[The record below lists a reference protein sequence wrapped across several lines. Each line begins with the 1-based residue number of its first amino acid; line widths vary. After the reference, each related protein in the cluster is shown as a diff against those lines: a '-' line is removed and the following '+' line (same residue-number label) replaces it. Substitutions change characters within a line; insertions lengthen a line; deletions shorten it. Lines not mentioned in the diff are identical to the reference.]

1 MARDRNRLCIE
12 VRHSS
17 SWHPVGADTLGS
29 LRDLVQ
35 CRSNSD
41 QGWTVYTPR
50 GIHASDQGMSS
61 YTNNRCAD
69 ADLQILTQRPDRA
82 VLALAELCREREDE
96 LQRAPRSSSPAPRAL
111 SQPRGGFTN
120 PAAAGGA
127 AWRSL
132 SQVPFDRLAPPNYE
146 SGRRGRQSEG
156 STMDSQDLSAQ
167 EMWLAS
173 QGSNLGNVGSLG
185 LGFPEAFDMQGGRGR
200 DTSARG
206 LETPGGPYRSSRR
219 SVSNY
224 DHDNPGSGSISAPL
238 SPHRL
243 YAQLEMGKGPA
254 AGWPAYDPRQHVSPG
269 VPLQTGGPS
278 TYGNR
283 SGSNSGAQKSS
294 ARSGM
299 LPSPSSNGGTSK
311 GLDQPSPLPSF
322 QPFSPPMPHSKLRQ
336 LNGEATATSFISPS
350 TLLSPPQGQ
359 ASLPGPSVDSL
370 ASDFGRMGVAPP
382 GAGVENDQKSK
393 GTDAVQGRQG
403 GSGRIS
409 NSPNPERKLS

>member
-1 MARDRNRLCIE
+1 MRATRVSKCSIGTR
-12 VRHSS
+12 
-17 SWHPVGADTLGS
+17 
-29 LRDLVQ
+29 
-35 CRSNSD
+35 
-41 QGWTVYTPR
+41 TPTD
-50 GIHASDQGMSS
+50 S
-61 YTNNRCAD
+61 
-69 ADLQILTQRPDRA
+69 QILTQRPDRA

-111 SQPRGGFTN
+111 SQPRGGYSN
-120 PAAAGGA
+120 PGGGA
-127 AWRSL
+127 AWRSH
-132 SQVPFDRLAPPNYE
+132 SQVPFDRLAPPSFE
-146 SGRRGRQSEG
+146 GGRRGRQSEG
-156 STMDSQDLSAQ
+156 SVMDSQDLSAQ

-173 QGSNLGNVGSLG
+173 QGSNLGNLGSLG
-185 LGFPEAFDMQGGRGR
+185 LGFPESLDMQGGRGR

-206 LETPGGPYRSSRR
+206 LETPGGPYRSSGR

-254 AGWPAYDPRQHVSPG
+254 AAWPAYDPRQHVSAG
-269 VPLQTGGPS
+269 IPLPAGGPS

-283 SGSNSGAQKSS
+283 SGSTSAAVPKPN

-299 LPSPSSNGGTSK
+299 LPSPSLSSNGTASAK
-311 GLDQPSPLPSF
+311 GMDQPTALPAF

-350 TLLSPPQGQ
+350 TLLSPPQAQ
-359 ASLPGPSVDSL
+359 ASLPGLNVESL

-382 GAGVENDQKSK
+382 GAGVENDQKVK
-393 GTDAVQGRQG
+393 GNEGVKASGQGRQD
-403 GSGRIS
+403 SAGRIS
-409 NSPNPERKLS
+409 ASPNPERR